1 MIRADEVRRGEGQIQ
16 FALAALGE
24 KRLRVKSDATGEVA
38 AVVGRSINRYEI
50 NLSHSQLL
58 IGFLFALS
66 LASLFVWGWVRYW
79 LFAQ

>member
-1 MIRADEVRRGEGQIQ
+1 MIRTDEVRGSEGQIQ

-24 KRLRVKSDATGEVA
+24 KRLRVKAGSTHEVA
-38 AVVGRSINRYEI
+38 GDLEPSIDHYEI

-58 IGFLFALS
+58 IGFLLALS
-66 LASLFVWGWVRYW
+66 MTSLFVWGWVRYW